1 MRKEQSTSYSDH
13 ANYSAKD
20 SKVTLVGN
28 AKVVHVNEEGKKSMT
43 NGNVIIYYLVKEMI
57 EVHDSELDIQN
68 K

>member
-1 MRKEQSTSYSDH
+1 M
-13 ANYSAKD
+13 
-20 SKVTLVGN
+20 TLVGN